1 MIQTIRKAWGIP
13 ELRKKIIFTL
23 LILLIFRIGN
33 AITVPYINK
42 DALQMQLASMGSTYF
57 GLLNTMSGGAFS
69 MATVFAL
76 SIQPYINSSIII
88 QLLTVAI
95 PALERLARD
104 GGEEGRKKIQSI
116 TRYTTVAIAVLQAVG
131 YYVMMQRY
139 NLLESGVSGFWPGL
153 VIIVT
158 LIAGSSFVMWMGE
171 QVNEFGVGNGI
182 SIILFAG
189 ILARVPSMISGMIDG
204 VRNWSAINAGTL
216 TLENLVSQYE
226 SAGYSS
232 EIANQQAQMVLDSAI
247 APWAIALLVVGILA
261 LIVFI
266 VFISDA
272 ERRIPVQYAKRQV
285 GRKMYGGQSS
295 NLPMKVNMSGVLPII
310 FAQSIAT
317 LPITIWS
324 FIGVPAEGTM
334 SRTIYD
340 AIDTQSIIYM
350 VVYFMMIIGFSYFY
364 STIQFNPIEIAN
376 NQKKQGGFI
385 PGFRPGKPTVDFIRK
400 VLNKIT
406 LFGAI
411 YLGIVALC
419 PILLGKI
426 VDHAYLSIGGT
437 SVIIV
442 VGVALETVKAL
453 ESQMLMRQYK
463 GFLE

>member
-1 MIQTIRKAWGIP
+1 MIQTVRKAWAIP
-13 ELRKKIIFTL
+13 ELKKKIVFTL

-33 AITVPYINK
+33 AITVPYI
-42 DALQMQLASMGSTYF
+42 DVAQLESQLQGMGATIL
-57 GLLNTMSGGAFS
+57 GLYNVMSGGAFAT
-69 MATVFAL
+69 ATVFAL

-95 PALERLARD
+95 PYLENLAKD

-116 TRYTTVAIAVLQAVG
+116 TRYTTVAIAILQAVG
-131 YYVMMQRY
+131 YYFMMKRY
-139 NLLESGVSGFWPGL
+139 GILAPGAEGIWPAL
-153 VIIVT
+153 VIIVSF
-158 LIAGSSFVMWMGE
+158 IAGSSFVMWMGE
-171 QVNEFGVGNGI
+171 QVTEFGVGNGI

-189 ILARVPSMISGMIDG
+189 IVSRVPTMISSMAQG
-204 VRNWSAINAGTL
+204 VSRWSAINSGAMTAESL
-216 TLENLVSQYE
+216 TE
-226 SAGYSS
+226 AGYT
-232 EIANQQAQMVLDSAI
+232 ADQAQQLLDSAM
-247 APWAIALLVVGILA
+247 APWGVILLLVGGLA
-261 LIVFI
+261 LIAFI
-266 VFISDA
+266 VFINDA

-295 NLPMKVNMSGVLPII
+295 NLPMKVSMAGVLPVI
-310 FAQSIAT
+310 FAQSIAS

-324 FIGVPAEGTM
+324 FVGIPDEGTV
-334 SRTIYD
+334 SRSIYD
-340 AIDTQSIIYM
+340 AIDTKSVMYM
-350 VVYFMMIIGFSYFY
+350 VVYFILIIGFAYFY
-364 STIQFNPIEIAN
+364 SSIQFNPVEIAN
-376 NQKKQGGFI
+376 NMKKQGGFI

-411 YLGIVALC
+411 YLGIVAIC
-419 PILLGKI
+419 PLIIGRILGNNS
-426 VDHAYLSIGGT
+426 VAIGGT